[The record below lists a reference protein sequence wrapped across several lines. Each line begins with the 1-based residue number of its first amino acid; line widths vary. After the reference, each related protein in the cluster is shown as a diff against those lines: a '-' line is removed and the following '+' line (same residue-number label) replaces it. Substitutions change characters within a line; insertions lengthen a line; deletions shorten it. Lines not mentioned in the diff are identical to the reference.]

1 VYGID
6 RGFIISI
13 FEYFLI
19 SMSQHLGVGG
29 TIFATVYSLN
39 LFTTLSEQQF

>member
-1 VYGID
+1 MELIVVSLYLYLIM
-6 RGFIISI
+6 
-13 FEYFLI
+13 FLI

-39 LFTTLSEQQF
+39 LFTTLTEQQF